1 MENNKTM
8 AARINNINE
17 EAPFWFEQAI
27 TFYESSK
34 ILEDSPSEHKIFPI
48 ITLQS
53 FSVECSLKY
62 FSLCSTGKYRNI
74 HDLYLLFND
83 LSECIKDDISSKY
96 YSLHDADFKQNII
109 EISKDF
115 VESRYYF
122 DQFKKLYFGK
132 GFSNGYLNTIAGFL
146 IEYGQSNKN
155 INFSVEC

>member
-1 MENNKTM
+1 M

-83 LSECIKDDISSKY
+83 LSECIKDLCTRQK
-96 YSLHDADFKQNII
+96 II
-109 EISKDF
+109 LS
-115 VESRYYF
+115 
-122 DQFKKLYFGK
+122 
-132 GFSNGYLNTIAGFL
+132 
-146 IEYGQSNKN
+146 
-155 INFSVEC
+155 